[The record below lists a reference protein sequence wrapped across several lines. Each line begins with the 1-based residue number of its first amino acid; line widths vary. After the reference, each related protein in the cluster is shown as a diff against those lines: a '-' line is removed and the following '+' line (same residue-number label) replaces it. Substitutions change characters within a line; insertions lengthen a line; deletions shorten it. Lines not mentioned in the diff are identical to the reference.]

1 MFLQALCFGEDPH
14 ELSSVSA
21 AKLALDAEEE
31 TDILVKSH
39 RSGLNS
45 SINQTLVQR
54 HWNLNLS
61 MCTQTS
67 QFDLFQSSFHPEWF
81 ELPPMGYADVAASLS
96 LYLAPNLWNKSSAW
110 TNLHLQCS
118 HNPNRDSPLLSH
130 ACPRPPCGCFWGCWL
145 ADQFPC
151 SIYAFLSRGW
161 AEWHP
166 EVSGGDVQSH
176 PVPSLI

>member
-1 MFLQALCFGEDPH
+1 MFLQALCFGEDPQ

-54 HWNLNLS
+54 HWNLNRS

-67 QFDLFQSSFHPEWF
+67 QFDLFQSSVHPEWF
-81 ELPPMGYADVAASLS
+81 ELPLMGCADVAASLS
-96 LYLAPNLWNKSSAW
+96 LYLALNLWNKSSAW
-110 TNLHLQCS
+110 TYLHLQCS
-118 HNPNRDSPLLSH
+118 HNLNRDSPLLSH
-130 ACPRPPCGCFWGCWL
+130 ACLRPPCVCFWCWWL

-151 SIYAFLSRGW
+151 SIYAFLSRGR

-166 EVSGGDVQSH
+166 GVSGGDVHSH
-176 PVPSLI
+176 SVLSLM